1 MNILDILN
9 SANSNLLRNKTRT
22 LLNVLAIFVAALT
35 LSLSVGLTSGLKTYL
50 SDLLDSSESPSLLLV
65 SKSDPNG
72 GNPFASLGEIG
83 DYKEDTE
90 KNAFGQL
97 QVKID
102 EFDQVVKQIPNIV
115 ETSPFIRQSVGI
127 SYIQLEGTENKY
139 TLSNIEIPN
148 GVSIKLNAGRNSQS
162 KFEIVAPTKLAEKYG
177 MSSNELLGKKLT
189 LAYFDLTKKMNT
201 VEVTIVGVSTPT
213 LFTSNLYMNYDL
225 AKEIADSRVVPN
237 TEKTYSQVYVRL
249 NDYSEKA
256 ISETKAKLKD
266 LGYDSQTEK
275 EQAATITSF
284 LDSIQY
290 GLLAFAAISLIS
302 ASFGIINTMII
313 SVLERTK
320 EIGLSKALGMGSLSV
335 FFTFLVESVFLGLW
349 GALAGV
355 LGAMGIGYLLNDYA
369 AKNLLQGFPGFNLF
383 VYMASDLAM
392 IIGLICLV
400 CLLAGTIPSLRAS
413 RLNPIEALRYE

>member
-1 MNILDILN
+1 MNIFDILK

-35 LSLSVGLTSGLKTYL
+35 LSLSIGLTSGLKTYL

-65 SKSDPNG
+65 SKTDPNG
-72 GNPFASLGEIG
+72 SNLFASLGEIG
-83 DYKEDTE
+83 DYKEESE
-90 KNAFGQL
+90 KNALGQL
-97 QVKID
+97 QVKIS
-102 EFDQVVKQIPNIV
+102 EFDEVVKKIPNIV
-115 ETSPFIRQSVGI
+115 ETSPFIRQSVSI

-148 GVSIKLNAGRNSQS
+148 GVSIKLNAGENIKS
-162 KFEIVAPTKLAEKYG
+162 KYDIVAPTKLAEKYG
-177 MSSNELLGKKLT
+177 IDSEKLVGKKLT
-189 LAYFDLTKKMNT
+189 VGYLDLARKMQS

-225 AKEIADSRVVPN
+225 AKEIADSRVLPN

-249 NDYSEKA
+249 NDYSETGL
-256 ISETKAKLKD
+256 SETKAKLKE

-275 EQAATITSF
+275 ESAATITSF

-290 GLLAFAAISLIS
+290 GLLAFAAISLVA

-320 EIGLSKALGMGSLSV
+320 EIGLSKALGMGN
-335 FFTFLVESVFLGLW
+335 FSVFLTFLIESIFLGFW
-349 GALAGV
+349 GAFVGI
-355 LGAMGIGYLLNDYA
+355 LGAMGIGYFLNDFA

-383 VYMASDLAM
+383 VFQPTDLGM
-392 IIGLICLV
+392 IMLVICLV

-413 RLNPIEALRYE
+413 KLNPIEALRYE